1 MKYCAFLRGVNV
13 NGTSMKM
20 AEVCSVFES
29 VGVKEV
35 TSILASGNIL
45 FSSEKDPAILKSEFE
60 KAMSAHFNYEA
71 FLFLRTKDEIAD
83 MTANNPFEL
92 PPDFHTYIFITLEG
106 VEEELLQIF
115 KNSEKAIGEKAV
127 VVNGIFY
134 WQVPK
139 GNTLQSAFGKV
150 LGRKSLKDK
159 LTSRTVNTFV
169 KISNKFK

>member
-29 VGVKEV
+29 VGMEQV
-35 TSILASGNIL
+35 TSVLASGNIL
-45 FSSEKDPAILKSEFE
+45 FSSEKNPEIIKAELE
-60 KAMSAHFNYEA
+60 KAMSAHFSYEA
-71 FLFLRTKDEIAD
+71 YVFLRNENEIAD
-83 MTANNPFEL
+83 MISQNPFEADA
-92 PPDFHTYIFITLEG
+92 DFHTYIFITLEG
-106 VEEELLQIF
+106 VKEELLQIF

-159 LTSRTVNTFV
+159 LTSRNVNTFV

>member
-29 VGVKEV
+29 VGMEQV
-35 TSILASGNIL
+35 TSVLASGNIL
-45 FSSEKDPAILKSEFE
+45 FSSEKNPEIIKAELE

-71 FLFLRTKDEIAD
+71 YVFLQNENEIAD
-83 MTANNPFEL
+83 MISQNPFEADA
-92 PPDFHTYIFITLEG
+92 DFHTYIFVGQADIEK
-106 VEEELLQIF
+106 ELLDIF
-115 KNSEKAIGEKAV
+115 NKSSKSKDEKGQ
-127 VVNGIFY
+127 VVNSTFY
-134 WQVPK
+134 WQVSK
-139 GNTLQSAFGKV
+139 GNTLESQFGKV

-159 LTSRTVNTFV
+159 LTSRNVNTFV